1 MIDWNDLY
9 EKFKNKQLGRDQLE
23 IIKKGVVDDYNSNP
37 DLQRLVQGVGD
48 FYQDLRTVEGEEKY
62 NPLNYLTAGTLRA
75 MEGAGWLADQTAG
88 RFLKDTI
95 HNTLR
100 VDPNVAEIGSQG
112 VQMFA
117 APKAISKGIGL
128 VNKAI
133 ASPQAH
139 NLAYKAGQS
148 ARRLKDR
155 LGSVPTTA
163 YDDAIG
169 IFELSSKEFNE
180 LSKLSKQP
188 GINSLTLARR
198 FQLQKKALER
208 KYGKGPNSD
217 LQMMAVPPT
226 NPDDITNIEDDKE
239 PLQRKTPTETE
250 RELRI
255 NRFVNDLA
263 FTVDRVKRDGSIVPT
278 HISKLQP
285 KGSGYDL
292 LGKAKAEWNQWA
304 KRTGFIRELSDRKM
318 TAYVEHLVGKDKYY
332 DVFWKLPNEQRFRK
346 GSRHGPNN
354 VRILLDNRMKTFKD
368 ASETILK
375 KLLPKPTKNNLLVFD
390 YDIPRK
396 TNESIVYNT
405 SPKDLMLK
413 RADGTVVGRLGD
425 YHDVLYAPYQE
436 LKKGLS
442 ENINPTTGR
451 PYITITLP
459 DGTPLPESDI
469 KTQISI
475 WRTNIIRDK
484 IQFIIDEAPTLKGMT
499 QKQKWQYQGSAIQ
512 EDMVDFLDKYKDV
525 LKPAKRLRAKLKK
538 EGWDRKYGGILS
550 EDDKVD
556 SEFLTDYEAR
566 RRKLA
571 NRRTKSLLRSLFG
584 KERIDE

>member
-1 MIDWNDLY
+1 MTFTPGFDDDRTDTY
-9 EKFKNKQLGRDQLE
+9 EAQ
-23 IIKKGVVDDYNSNP
+23 IK
-37 DLQRLVQGVGD
+37 LQKD
-48 FYQDLRTVEGEEKY
+48 
-62 NPLNYLTAGTLRA
+62 
-75 MEGAGWLADQTAG
+75 DQTAEEQFTESQQG
-88 RFLKDTI
+88 LKDL
-95 HNTLR
+95 NATLQS
-100 VDPNVAEIGSQG
+100 ILGT
-112 VQMFA
+112 
-117 APKAISKGIGL
+117 
-128 VNKAI
+128 
-133 ASPQAH
+133 
-139 NLAYKAGQS
+139 AGQFTDTIDAVFGLS
-148 ARRLKDR
+148 RPDFQK
-155 LGSVPTTA
+155 A
-163 YDDAIG
+163 YNI
-169 IFELSSKEFNE
+169 NNQ
-180 LSKLSKQP
+180 LSKYSSGPIVQTEQGPLYRAGDIMS
-188 GINSLTLARR
+188 NV
-198 FQLQKKALER
+198 FQ
-208 KYGKGPNSD
+208 
-217 LQMMAVPPT
+217 
-226 NPDDITNIEDDKE
+226 IDKDPE
-239 PLQRKTPTETE
+239 PLKRKTPTEAE
-250 RELRI
+250 KELRI

-332 DVFWKLPNEQRFRK
+332 DVFWALPNEQRFRK

-368 ASETILK
+368 SSETILK

-405 SPKDLMLK
+405 SPKDLVLK

-442 ENINPTTGR
+442 ENIDTATGR
-451 PYITITLP
+451 PFITTTLP
-459 DGTPLPESDI
+459 DGTPLDESDI
-469 KTQISI
+469 KAQISI
-475 WRTNIIRDK
+475 WRSKIIRDK

-512 EDMVDFLDKYKDV
+512 EDMVDFLDKYKDI
-525 LKPAKRLRAKLKK
+525 LKPAKRLREKLYK
-538 EGWDRKYGGILS
+538 EGWDRKYGSIQS
-550 EDDKVD
+550 EDEKVD

>member
-1 MIDWNDLY
+1 MTFTPGFDDDRTDTYEAQIKLQEDNQTAEEQFIESQQGLKDL
-9 EKFKNKQLGRDQLE
+9 NATLQSILG
-23 IIKKGVVDDYNSNP
+23 
-37 DLQRLVQGVGD
+37 
-48 FYQDLRTVEGEEKY
+48 
-62 NPLNYLTAGTLRA
+62 TAGQFT
-75 MEGAGWLADQTAG
+75 
-88 RFLKDTI
+88 DTI
-95 HNTLR
+95 
-100 VDPNVAEIGSQG
+100 
-112 VQMFA
+112 
-117 APKAISKGIGL
+117 
-128 VNKAI
+128 
-133 ASPQAH
+133 
-139 NLAYKAGQS
+139 
-148 ARRLKDR
+148 
-155 LGSVPTTA
+155 
-163 YDDAIG
+163 DAIFG
-169 IFELSSKEFNE
+169 LSRPDFQKAYNINNQ
-180 LSKLSKQP
+180 LSKYSSGPIVQTEQGPLYRAGDIMS
-188 GINSLTLARR
+188 NV
-198 FQLQKKALER
+198 FQ
-208 KYGKGPNSD
+208 
-217 LQMMAVPPT
+217 M
-226 NPDDITNIEDDKE
+226 DKDPE
-239 PLQRKTPTETE
+239 PLKRKTPTQAEK
-250 RELRI
+250 ELRI

-332 DVFWKLPNEQRFRK
+332 DVFWNLPNEQRFRK

-354 VRILLDNRMKTFKD
+354 VRILLDNRMKSFKD

-425 YHDVLYAPYQE
+425 YHDVLYAPYEE

-442 ENINPTTGR
+442 ENIDTRTGR
-451 PYITITLP
+451 PFITLTLP

-469 KTQISI
+469 KAQITI

-538 EGWDRKYGGILS
+538 EGWDRKYGGIRS
-550 EDDKVD
+550 EDEKVD

-584 KERIDE
+584 GERIDE